1 MQVTIIVLLTRSP
14 QVQMAPHGI
23 TGSLG
28 YSKESMEW
36 VQKRLSLLSEEMQ
49 VAEAHMEKMRHEFAW
64 LRSYLERLERLRGST

>member
-1 MQVTIIVLLTRSP
+1 
-14 QVQMAPHGI
+14 MAPHGI
-23 TGSLG
+23 STGSLG

-64 LRSYLERLERLRGST
+64 LRSYLERLERLRGSK